1 MTAREAY
8 EVLSTQLTNIYDDRE
23 SSTIARYL
31 VEDLFSKSFWSED
44 ELSTE
49 ELILLDDATERLM
62 GHEPW
67 QYVGGYA
74 DFYGYKFKMDPS
86 VLIPR
91 PETEELVYLALDI
104 IKREKI
110 NSVLDIGTGS
120 GIIPITIAKK
130 TERLRIYAVDISK
143 SALEKARENS
153 KLLETNVEFLE
164 TDFLNSGL
172 WSDLPKVDLVIS
184 NPPYITASE
193 KEQMHPNVLEHEPH
207 IALFVQF
214 DAMEFY
220 KAIASFVMDHQDF
233 GCKVLVEIN
242 ENYGTDVCD
251 TFRTAGLKNIVLL
264 KDLQDKNRIVAAEK

>member
-31 VEDLFSKSFWSED
+31 VEDLFLKSFWSED

-49 ELILLDDATERLM
+49 ELILLNDATERLLR
-62 GHEPW
+62 HEPW

-74 DFYGYKFKMDPS
+74 DFYGYKFRVDSS

-130 TERLRIYAVDISK
+130 TGGLHLYALDVSK
-143 SALEKARENS
+143 SALEIARKNS
-153 KLLETNVEFLE
+153 KLLETDVEFLE
-164 TDFLNSGL
+164 ADFLNSGL
-172 WSDLPKVDLVIS
+172 WSGLPKVDMIIS

-193 KEQMHPNVLEHEPH
+193 KDQMHPNVLEHEPH

-220 KAIASFVMDHQDF
+220 KAIASFVMEHQDF

-242 ENYGTDVCD
+242 ENYGAEVCE
-251 TFRTAGLKNIVLL
+251 TFKEAGLKNIVLI

>member
-31 VEDLFSKSFWSED
+31 VEDLFLKSFWSED

-49 ELILLDDATERLM
+49 ELILLDIATERLLR
-62 GHEPW
+62 HEPW

-74 DFYGYKFKMDPS
+74 DFYGYKFRVDSS

-104 IKREKI
+104 IKQENIK
-110 NSVLDIGTGS
+110 SVLDIGCGC

-130 TERLRIYAVDISK
+130 TEGLHTYALDISK
-143 SALEKARENS
+143 SALEIARNNS
-153 KLLETNVEFLE
+153 KLLETDVEFLE
-164 TDFLNSGL
+164 ADFLNSSH
-172 WSDLPKVDLVIS
+172 WSELPKVDMVIS
-184 NPPYITASE
+184 NPPYIIASE
-193 KEQMHPNVLEHEPH
+193 KDQMHPNVLEYEPH

-220 KAIASFVMDHQDF
+220 KAIASFVMEHQDI

-242 ENYGTDVCD
+242 ENYGTEVCE
-251 TFRTAGLKNIVLL
+251 TFKGAGLKNIVLI